1 MGARTTI
8 KFGIIISALAS
19 QISGCQPLIQEI
31 SSATGTIIPSDDNLP
46 DISDAVPIPSPSD
59 TRSGDTGS
67 GDTTADNTGFSQN
80 TTMPT
85 HVAAKV
91 PETTLT
97 AIEPAS
103 IAPPPAPTVPKF
115 YPANTMGWQKTELV
129 QVLGNADYIRRDG
142 EGEVHQY
149 KLETCIIDFTLFPK
163 SGHIEIIAWH
173 GRSRIQ
179 HQNIDAE
186 ACYENLASRKAGK

>member
-1 MGARTTI
+1 MSASTTI
-8 KFGIIISALAS
+8 KLGIAISVLAS
-19 QISGCQPLIQEI
+19 LISGCQPLIQEI
-31 SSATGTIIPSDDNLP
+31 SSVTDNIIPSDDNLP
-46 DISDAVPIPSPSD
+46 DINDAVPIKPPSD
-59 TRSGDTGS
+59 TRTSDTS
-67 GDTTADNTGFSQN
+67 LSED

-163 SGHIEIIAWH
+163 DGRIEIIAWH

-186 ACYENLASRKAGK
+186 ACYENLASRRAGR